1 MAFRIEVTD
10 EFRIDGLAEEIYKDL
25 IRYGMFMRDARG
37 KSVRGAFVPRL
48 YLRRLLLPYATLALS
63 KRDSVQMNCDW
74 FKKLLLTPDKFNT
87 EFTRYVKDNTLK
99 NPDQKSFNFGEPD
112 KFQYNSDPRYDDI
125 EPEDDDIGSE
135 DNQSKDDTE
144 SEEG

>member
-10 EFRIDGLAEEIYKDL
+10 EFRVEGLAAEVYKDL

-74 FKKLLLTPDKFNT
+74 FCRLLLKPDRFKE
-87 EFTRYVKDNTLK
+87 EFTRYLQPTATQDPLQ
-99 NPDQKSFNFGEPD
+99 PSFTFGSEDEGASQPA
-112 KFQYNSDPRYDDI
+112 SDPNYDDI
-125 EPEDDDIGSE
+125 DPIDFQLE
-135 DNQSKDDTE
+135 
-144 SEEG
+144 